1 MGGGSAAC
9 AFAHFSNSVWPISNS
24 SDARGAHVV
33 GFWTFANVTF
43 LLRPLLQLIGTVIS
57 ISRRLMMV
65 IILSKGPHGIHSK
78 GALRLEP
85 DRAGETYY
93 LRVGPTR
100 WNFAKT

>member
-1 MGGGSAAC
+1 MGDGSAAC
-9 AFAHFSNSVWPISNS
+9 AFAHFSNSCVPTSNS

-33 GFWTFANVTF
+33 GFFTFANVTF
-43 LLRPLLQLIGTVIS
+43 LLRLHLSGTVIS